1 MSGFIKPVGWS
12 ERLARRKADD
22 ERLLQ
27 EYARGEGAGRNLRP
41 LRDWVHHVRQDI
53 GANGVITKVELKPDG
68 ETVAWFYVEP
78 EPEEQPAPEPETR
91 LPNVPVVTSVDVPE
105 MPSRSETPTRSG
117 PRQATAVRAR
127 SLPTEA
133 QSW

>member
-68 ETVAWFYVEP
+68 EVVAWFYVEP
-78 EPEEQPAPEPETR
+78 EPEEQPAPQPETR

-105 MPSRSETPTRSG
+105 MPTRSE
-117 PRQATAVRAR
+117 PRQATAAR
-127 SLPTEA
+127 SLPAEA
-133 QSW
+133 QTW